1 MSRDLRKYS
10 RQTNLR
16 LLVGFFVVL
25 FLIGDGLIYLI
36 YGRGAAVFG
45 LFCLLIGIDPLL
57 LIWGILLMMELV
69 VKKAGDSDELEA
81 PIKGDNDLEKL

>member
-10 RQTNLR
+10 RQTNIR

-36 YGRGAAVFG
+36 YGQGAAIFG
-45 LFCLLIGIDPLL
+45 LFCLLIGIAPLL
-57 LIWGILLMMELV
+57 LIWGILYGMELV
-69 VKKAGDSDELEA
+69 VKKAEA
-81 PIKGDNDLEKL
+81 EEEAGESVFREESS